1 MHCQVASIQRS
12 VARWESITDRTC
24 PGKRY
29 QFLLAHLYART
40 PGGSLALGPG
50 SDFST
55 LLDAL
60 RHYGASPLR
69 VRQLAALII
78 QSLTSDGGE
87 MLADR
92 QPHPT
97 TVSSANRAFF
107 GGDVVTVAIPLR
119 RGVVERERVLIAA
132 EDSATVDQFE
142 DILAVQAL
150 ASARTALTPDATEL
164 LAGDAVV
171 VCGPKSAPVGAR
183 LLDRDP
189 CLGMVEVRSQWS
201 IFDRVTGER
210 HPSPSDGPDR
220 PNRDISYLARHVIDG
235 RTVLHIAGI
244 HAVGSL
250 GMVHYLARNLTELSA
265 TVGNESFSLVATAGY
280 DGLTITDSALLLGPY
295 CWGDV

>member
-12 VARWESITDRTC
+12 VARWESVTDRTS
-24 PGKRY
+24 PGERY

-40 PGGSLALGPG
+40 PGGSLVLGLG
-50 SDFST
+50 SDFDT

-69 VRQLAALII
+69 VRQLASLII
-78 QSLTSDGGE
+78 QSSTRDGGE
-87 MLADR
+87 LLADR
-92 QPHPT
+92 QPDPAT
-97 TVSSANRAFF
+97 ARAAKQAFF
-107 GGDVVTVAIPLR
+107 GFDVVTVAIPLR
-119 RGVVERERVLIAA
+119 RGVAERERVLIAA
-132 EDSATVDQFE
+132 EDSAAAHECE
-142 DILAVQAL
+142 DILDGQAL
-150 ASARTALTPDATEL
+150 ASTRTALTSDATEL
-164 LAGDAVV
+164 PAGDAVV

-189 CLGMVEVRSQWS
+189 CLGMVKVRSQWS
-201 IFDRVTGER
+201 IFDRITGER

-280 DGLTITDSALLLGPY
+280 DGLTITDSAP
-295 CWGDV
+295 